1 MMRLLPNMLINGVEL
16 SLQAPFTANTGLI
29 YKMNLYD
36 NYIEFTAYDFIDRR
50 NKIFDVSIEAIRSF
64 FNNNVTGLHSFIVN
78 DDTGEYR
85 NSMVTVTDYINDVR
99 RQVIT
104 LDNHTTLI
112 EALIRL
118 KKQLRMSSYI
128 SYSIPDDFGRSD
140 RLVEYHTEAL
150 APSVL
155 NEGVNSSSVN
165 SIERLYSYI
174 VDEEYARPN
183 LLGNIYVSSAT
194 TMHNTPSE
202 STYIHA
208 WNYKPEYIA
217 HTLPDESSPLLLGAE
232 IEVDNNK
239 NESVSRDEIVKKCI
253 QIMNGSDSVEEDL
266 LYSTK
271 DSSVQIELDTMPC
284 SLEFHKTMNYRE
296 MFKYLSKAGYKGHDG
311 RNAGLHIHASRSY
324 LGDSVLKQQLV
335 ISKILYILEKF
346 NDEICVL
353 ARRNKEFSAFAG
365 NGKDEDTVV
374 ELYAKYKTKGKHV
387 ALNLQHKDTIEFRCF
402 KSTLK
407 PETFLLT
414 LEFVQDII
422 DYAKKINIEDIELI
436 KWEDIMEQFSDE
448 LRNYYEERRKKNNKV
463 FQNPIMNWI
472 ERNIRL
478 G

>member
-29 YKMNLYD
+29 YKMHLHD
-36 NYIEFTAYDFIDRR
+36 TYIEFTAYDFIYRR
-50 NKIFDVSIEAIRSF
+50 KKIFEVSKEEIRSF
-64 FNNNVTGLHSFIVN
+64 FNNNVTYLDSFIAN

-104 LDNHTTLI
+104 LDNHI
-112 EALIRL
+112 ALVDAFIRL
-118 KKQLRMSSYI
+118 KKQRRISSYI
-128 SYSIPDDFGRSD
+128 EASIPDDFGNSD
-140 RLVEYHTEAL
+140 RLVEYHTESL
-150 APSVL
+150 APFVL
-155 NEGVNSSSVN
+155 NGGVYASSC
-165 SIERLYSYI
+165 
-174 VDEEYARPN
+174 
-183 LLGNIYVSSAT
+183 SSDRVYLRQDLPENPYTIGHAT
-194 TMHNTPSE
+194 IHSGPSE

-208 WNYKPEYIA
+208 WNYKPKYIT

>member
-29 YKMNLYD
+29 YKMHLHD
-36 NYIEFTAYDFIDRR
+36 TYIEFTAYDFIYRR
-50 NKIFDVSIEAIRSF
+50 KKIFEVSKEEIRSF
-64 FNNNVTGLHSFIVN
+64 FNNNVTYLDSFIVN

-85 NSMVTVTDYINDVR
+85 NPMLTVTDYFNGVR
-99 RQVIT
+99 RQIIA
-104 LDNHTTLI
+104 LDNHI
-112 EALIRL
+112 ALVDAFIRL
-118 KKQLRMSSYI
+118 KKQRRISSYI
-128 SYSIPDDFGRSD
+128 EASVPDDFGNSD
-140 RLVEYHTEAL
+140 RLAEIH
-150 APSVL
+150 
-155 NEGVNSSSVN
+155 NEQSTSISNGTIYLSSRN
-165 SIERLYSYI
+165 PDERLAYTFDQTY
-174 VDEEYARPN
+174 VRPN
-183 LLGNIYVSSAT
+183 PMLNPYAT
-194 TMHNTPSE
+194 GSTTTHDAPSE
-202 STYIHA
+202 STFIHA
-208 WNYKPEYIA
+208 WNYKPKYTT

-239 NESVSRDEIVKKCI
+239 DESVSRDEIVKKCI

-284 SLEFHKTMNYRE
+284 SLEFHKTMNYKE
-296 MFKYLSKAGYKGHDG
+296 MFEYLSKAGYKGHDG

-353 ARRNKEFSAFAG
+353 ARRNKDFSAFAG